1 VPNQLSSMQLDILER
16 MVVTPEP
23 AFIAS
28 EFIEDL
34 DYTEEG
40 VRYNLEKLVECDCVE
55 RKKPGPRTV
64 LYWITKHGR
73 EVYNEHAGSG

>member
-1 VPNQLSSMQLDILER
+1 MQLDILEK
-16 MVVTPEP
+16 MIVTPEP

-40 VRYNLEKLVECDCVE
+40 VRYNLEQLTERGLLD
-55 RKKPGPRTV
+55 RKKPGSRTV
-64 LYWITKHGR
+64 MYWITKKGK